1 LATANAFEQGLAV
14 ANRGME
20 SELSDDIET
29 ALEFDPNKEVQDRHI
44 VEVFVD
50 SDRPY
55 LSRKQVQQEIDLSSQ
70 GTRGRLEAL
79 EEQGVL
85 DSDVAGG
92 GRLYWIADERSGWP
106 IPPDVDVE
114 PTRDE
119 ETVTE
124 FVSRFPVQ
132 VTGLGL
138 ALMLLG
144 AVLTT
149 LFTLALAYEVTV
161 PVVGTSQLL
170 VWAIGA
176 VFVGIAFCVG
186 GMATWILNRAR
197 N

>member
-1 LATANAFEQGLAV
+1 
-14 ANRGME
+14 
-20 SELSDDIET
+20 
-29 ALEFDPNKEVQDRHI
+29 
-44 VEVFVD
+44 
-50 SDRPY
+50 
-55 LSRKQVQQEIDLSSQ
+55 
-70 GTRGRLEAL
+70 
-79 EEQGVL
+79 
-85 DSDVAGG
+85 
-92 GRLYWIADERSGWP
+92 
-106 IPPDVDVE
+106 
-114 PTRDE
+114 
-119 ETVTE
+119 VTE

-186 GMATWILNRAR
+186 GMAMWILNRTR